1 MSANNLPRRNRD
13 SIVLDITK
21 YSMKDN
27 RHWTVCIKAIKIR
40 LWLIHFKVI
49 NSCFS
54 LNIRIMKVYRGLLV
68 IDFLLSIRFPPL
80 ILFEQDRLRFCN
92 SDPVYKT
99 RNMSNKQFLSIFST
113 SQCWPASSRHCVNIV
128 LTFGTYPVYVDIST
142 FQCWPT
148 SSWHNILIVCL
159 LSCLDCRHRR
169 QCNIDWHWVTMLMSK
184 KCRQCRQ
191 SLLDID

>member
-1 MSANNLPRRNRD
+1 MTLVLVSIKRSVRLSANNLPRRNRD

-92 SDPVYKT
+92 SDSVYKT
-99 RNMSNKQFLSIFST
+99 RNMSNKQFFINIFDITVLGSIELISCKHLERILFT
-113 SQCWPASSRHCVNIV
+113 
-128 LTFGTYPVYVDIST
+128 ST
-142 FQCWPT
+142 FQNFNVDQHRVNII
-148 SSWHNILIVCL
+148 SS
-159 LSCLDCRHRR
+159 SCAFFL
-169 QCNIDWHWVTMLMSK
+169 V
-184 KCRQCRQ
+184 
-191 SLLDID
+191 